1 MPYGVPAGARDNTPP
16 AGLGYAAPPR
26 NAFGL
31 DFNNLSERL
40 KDTTGVPQQLKISYW
55 LWVAAAALGIVLGII
70 NVALMAGQFGGLLVG
85 AAVTG
90 LIIGLVLSAFYVFC
104 AIRLKEGARWARI
117 VLSVLGGL
125 ALIGLF
131 GQMLVGNV
139 GFIGSAAA
147 IAAAI
152 LMWLPESQRHFQ

>member
-1 MPYGVPAGARDNTPP
+1 
-16 AGLGYAAPPR
+16 
-26 NAFGL
+26 
-31 DFNNLSERL
+31 
-40 KDTTGVPQQLKISYW
+40 
-55 LWVAAAALGIVLGII
+55 
-70 NVALMAGQFGGLLVG
+70 
-85 AAVTG
+85 
-90 LIIGLVLSAFYVFC
+90 
-104 AIRLKEGARWARI
+104 
-117 VLSVLGGL
+117 L